1 MPLTRSFRETVMA
14 RAQKDPDFRAEMIS
28 EATSAFLDGDIGIGK
43 SLLRDYLNATESLS
57 HIARSLG
64 KDDKSLRRMLG
75 PNGNPTL
82 KNFIELLHACQQE
95 EQIRFE
101 VRAVHQ

>member
-1 MPLTRSFRETVMA
+1 MPLSRSFRETVMA
-14 RAQKDPDFRAEMIS
+14 RAQKEPEFRAELIS
-28 EATSAFLDGDIGIGK
+28 EATSAFLDGDIDTGK
-43 SLLRDYLNATESLS
+43 SLLRDYLNATELLP
-57 HIARSLG
+57 HIAQIMN

-95 EQIRFE
+95 EHIRFE
-101 VRAVHQ
+101 VKAVHQ

>member
-1 MPLTRSFRETVMA
+1 MPLSRSFRETVMA
-14 RAQKDPDFRAEMIS
+14 RAQNDHEFRAEMIS
-28 EATSAFLDGDIGIGK
+28 EATSAFLDGDIDTGK
-43 SLLRDYLNATESLS
+43 SLLRDYLNATNSMPR
-57 HIARSLG
+57 IARSLK

-82 KNFIELLHACQQE
+82 KNFIELLHACQHE